1 MYIKNIIKV
10 FFYKFFKKFYN
21 WIIYIFERRNFI
33 KKTSNIKKIKIV
45 IGASNTEYENWI
57 STNSNLL
64 DVTNI
69 FSFKKILKYETVD
82 NFLAEHVF
90 EHLTET
96 QGKLATDNCYKFL
109 KISGVLRIAV
119 PDGFF
124 PSKEYINS
132 VKQGG
137 HGQGAY
143 DHKILYNY
151 MTIRNIFDE
160 KKFRLNFIEYFD
172 ENEKFNEK
180 TLTKENGYI
189 IRSRYNDTRNYNDLI
204 NYTSLIV
211 DAGKI

>member
-1 MYIKNIIKV
+1 MIKKLFKKVLKFSLKYFTNIRLKNNIIQNKDI
-10 FFYKFFKKFYN
+10 K
-21 WIIYIFERRNFI
+21 IILGAGNTKYYGWLSTNEENINLTEEKSFER
-33 KKTSNIKKIKIV
+33 
-45 IGASNTEYENWI
+45 
-57 STNSNLL
+57 
-64 DVTNI
+64 
-69 FSFKKILKYETVD
+69 ILGTKLVN

-90 EHLTET
+90 EHLTLE
-96 QGKLATDNCYKFL
+96 QGKIATINCCKYL
-109 KISGVLRIAV
+109 KKGGVLRIAV

-124 PSKEYINS
+124 PSKEYINF
-132 VKQGG
+132 VKPGG

-160 KKFRLNFIEYFD
+160 KKFTLNFIEYFD

-189 IRSRYNDTRNYNDLI
+189 IRSRYNDTRNYNNLI

-211 DAGKI
+211 DAVKI